1 MRSAFL
7 VFDLVGGNSNRIL
20 IEKGVR
26 IDRLLLSWVSDPERP
41 GGDRVGKPREAYLQV
56 TLPDML
62 FPKIIASDA

>member
-26 IDRLLLSWVSDPERP
+26 IDRLLIKSGKRSKTSW
-41 GGDRVGKPREAYLQV
+41 GDRFGKPREAYLHV